1 MSKLTIYSN
10 AADLCKVEQMKE
22 NILSGS
28 FFHQTIFFF
37 FFFNQGRQ

>member
-37 FFFNQGRQ
+37 FFF